1 MARLARLQMESIMAA
16 LMKGEMTFSFC
27 DRADAPSFATQQKEL
42 QGKKKEGRDAAF
54 VLLPGQ
60 KYQINA
66 AITIANSLLGGLL
79 SRQIGTDV
87 VLVQVFDVIDF
98 FLNEKAER
106 S

>member
-1 MARLARLQMESIMAA
+1 MIELTRLHSPLNKRSC
-16 LMKGEMTFSFC
+16 GE
-27 DRADAPSFATQQKEL
+27 
-42 QGKKKEGRDAAF
+42 KKEGRDAAF

-79 SRQIGTDV
+79 SRQIGSDV

-98 FLNEKAER
+98 FLMKRLKGAD
-106 S
+106 